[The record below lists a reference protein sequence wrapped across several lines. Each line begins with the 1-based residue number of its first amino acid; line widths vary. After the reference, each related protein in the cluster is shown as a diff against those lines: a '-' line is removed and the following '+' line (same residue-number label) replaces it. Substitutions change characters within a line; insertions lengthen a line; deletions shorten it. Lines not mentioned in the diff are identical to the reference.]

1 MIDIRKKE
9 EFIWIIVSNESLF
22 RDNTQ
27 FWYAWVLLN
36 KRKKKKNKRNYSF
49 RIIISSLFRFDMKYD
64 LIFIRL
70 SIIRCRSTQRYFLEI
85 EKKIIQIVL

>member
-1 MIDIRKKE
+1 MSNILFIQIIIFRNKMIDIRKKE

-36 KRKKKKNKRNYSF
+36 KRKKENINE
-49 RIIISSLFRFDMKYD
+49 II
-64 LIFIRL
+64 L
-70 SIIRCRSTQRYFLEI
+70 S
-85 EKKIIQIVL
+85 K